1 MDQTLQK
8 RCKRCKIEEVAGISS
23 DIGCL
28 LTGNTSYGPFN
39 LNPRHT
45 YGRAQWRPYSPAH
58 TQGWRARGLFG
69 ATIVSR
75 PHTAAY
81 GIGILA
87 LAFSPDGTI
96 LATGSKDRTI
106 AFWSVPDLTPVGPH
120 IEAHTNWVTHLLY
133 TADGQTLI
141 STSSDGTVRF
151 WHPHTGKEAAPPLVG
166 HKGQVWQ
173 AAFSPVD
180 GEQVLVTLGG
190 ERSAIWWDLESR
202 TPLAPALRAGV
213 ETESM
218 ALSPDG
224 QRLYLASFDEKAH
237 MWKLPKGS
245 WIERARRIANRS
257 LTPEEWKVYL
267 GKGIVAPFRLR

>member
-1 MDQTLQK
+1 MSAKRRFLSIQIRNTKYFETLNRQ
-8 RCKRCKIEEVAGISS
+8 EVFLAIV
-23 DIGCL
+23 
-28 LTGNTSYGPFN
+28 
-39 LNPRHT
+39 
-45 YGRAQWRPYSPAH
+45 
-58 TQGWRARGLFG
+58 GLG
-69 ATIVSR
+69 KTK
-75 PHTAAY
+75 
-81 GIGILA
+81 G
-87 LAFSPDGTI
+87 
-96 LATGSKDRTI
+96 
-106 AFWSVPDLTPVGPH
+106 
-120 IEAHTNWVTHLLY
+120 
-133 TADGQTLI
+133 
-141 STSSDGTVRF
+141 DGTVRF
-151 WHPHTGKEAAPPLVG
+151 WHPHTGKEAAPPLIG

-190 ERSAIWWDLESR
+190 EGSAIWWDLESR